1 MTNDE
6 RCLKFQNQLFNP
18 TTALEFIS
26 DRWFVGLILV
36 LASFFHPEKT
46 LCVVIYIAPA
56 VSCVEFE
63 LSEGEC

>member
-1 MTNDE
+1 MTNNE

-18 TTALEFIS
+18 TTALELIS

-36 LASFFHPEKT
+36 LASFFT
-46 LCVVIYIAPA
+46 LKRHFAWLYIFAPA
-56 VSCVEFE
+56 VSCIEFE